1 MTIILIVVLFVSQ
14 LLSFYCII
22 ILNTK
27 LAKFKD
33 LEIKQERLMRE
44 MEDAISVYLA
54 EIKDEND
61 RLINELQMVP
71 KQKTVIVTEPKE
83 KDKEIFKQSSEKD
96 TNNAK
101 DEQPSKEENVP
112 GFEMEPRVIV
122 PKKTA
127 VSAYSRQQQSS
138 INTTKQGSS
147 VVTLTEERLEKQKE
161 LTFEEQVVHLSKQG
175 KTVEEIAKQL
185 QKGKTEIELLLKFH
199 C

>member
-1 MTIILIVVLFVSQ
+1 
-14 LLSFYCII
+14 
-22 ILNTK
+22 
-27 LAKFKD
+27 
-33 LEIKQERLMRE
+33 
-44 MEDAISVYLA
+44 
-54 EIKDEND
+54 
-61 RLINELQMVP
+61 MVP
-71 KQKTVIVTEPKE
+71 KQKTGIVTEPKE

-185 QKGKTEIELLLKFH
+185 QKGKTEIELLLIVLQ
-199 C
+199 